1 MNKKTFFHHKMLTS
15 ISLIT
20 LLTYGCGNK
29 NSSTP
34 QPKAIP
40 VSTTVLN
47 SSTLIDSTEFVGSL
61 EAVERVN
68 LAPKI
73 NGRIMNIFVEE
84 GAIVNRGQL
93 IAELEPEQQQEDVN
107 AATANIQAQVASYN
121 QSLAELRQTE
131 AQRDSS
137 SADVARLK
145 ASVSSAQANLKTAEA
160 NLESAIADLDLAQ
173 VNYERSV
180 FLVEQGVL
188 PEQDLDDKTRDL
200 NTTKANVEAQRKTVD
215 AFRSN
220 VSSAQEALKSAQSN
234 LAAAQER
241 VESAKANV
249 ARSQANIDQAQSSR
263 GSIEQNLV
271 FTRLVAPIDGRV
283 GDFQEFKLGDFLNV
297 GQTLT
302 TITNNRRFH
311 LNLNIPTENINN
323 LRLGLP
329 VEIINADGS
338 VGVKG
343 AVTYIAPL
351 VNQDNQSINIKIT
364 FENDGTLKDQQY
376 VRTRLIWDTKPGILV
391 PTNVVTSLGGQ
402 KFVFVARE
410 GQSKDDKTTMMAHQV
425 PIQVQGIQGQD
436 YQVTSG
442 IQEGDRIITNRIL
455 DLRDKTPISLQ
466 EVTSQVN

>member
-1 MNKKTFFHHKMLTS
+1 ML
-15 ISLIT
+15 
-20 LLTYGCGNK
+20 
-29 NSSTP
+29 
-34 QPKAIP
+34 PK
-40 VSTTVLN
+40 
-47 SSTLIDSTEFVGSL
+47 
-61 EAVERVN
+61 
-68 LAPKI
+68 
-73 NGRIMNIFVEE
+73 
-84 GAIVNRGQL
+84 
-93 IAELEPEQQQEDVN
+93 
-107 AATANIQAQVASYN
+107 
-121 QSLAELRQTE
+121 
-131 AQRDSS
+131 
-137 SADVARLK
+137 
-145 ASVSSAQANLKTAEA
+145 
-160 NLESAIADLDLAQ
+160 
-173 VNYERSV
+173 
-180 FLVEQGVL
+180 
-188 PEQDLDDKTRDL
+188 QDLDDKTRDL
-200 NTTKANVEAQRKTVD
+200 NSSKANVEAQRKTVD

-220 VSSAQEALKSAQSN
+220 VASAQEALKSAQSN
-234 LAAAQER
+234 FAAAQER

-249 ARSQANIDQAQSSR
+249 ARSQANIEEAQSNR
-263 GSIEQNLV
+263 GSIEQNLA
-271 FTRLVAPIDGRV
+271 FTRLIAPIDGRV

-311 LNLNIPTENINN
+311 LNLNIPTENIDN

-329 VEIINADGS
+329 VEIIKTDGG
-338 VGVKG
+338 VGVRG

-410 GQSKDDKTTMMAHQV
+410 GKSNDDKTTMMAHQV

-442 IQEGDRIITNRIL
+442 IQQGDRIITNRIL